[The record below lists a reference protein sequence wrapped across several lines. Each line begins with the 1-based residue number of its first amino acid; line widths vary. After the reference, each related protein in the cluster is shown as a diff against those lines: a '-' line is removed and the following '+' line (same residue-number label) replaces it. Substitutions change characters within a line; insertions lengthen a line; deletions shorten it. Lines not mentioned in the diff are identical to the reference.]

1 MAYVD
6 KRLIALSQKED
17 GFIGTGDRFNI
28 GAQARVMRTRRTISS
43 TSFAV

>member
-17 GFIGTGDRFNI
+17 GFIGFVEIMLLIDSVKAF
-28 GAQARVMRTRRTISS
+28 
-43 TSFAV
+43 